1 MAIASVHSNKKLIA
15 QIVLLGFPTILLA
28 FYFLFTA
35 NGYYEV
41 LQNKWQVQ
49 GLVFGVGCIASL
61 TFYSY
66 RFRFITTV
74 AFLLLI
80 MILLYWILN
89 RMVVGEFE
97 TPLLAI
103 NFRIFATLFFL
114 GWMAGWGFSRSRYF
128 TIAWSVVLLALQL
141 LMVSKMDNISAKA
154 IILSFVPILVYAFYI
169 IYTAELIRNMNED
182 EKGFGWF
189 ITKRLLGFG
198 VVIGLML
205 LVIFT
210 SFNKEFYAIEKDWGG
225 ANSKQDKDGKQESM
239 TRENKDGTISNK
251 ETMQVTSSLQR
262 GKNRLVFVARLD
274 NYMPDGVTPNPLY
287 FTTYY
292 YTKFDTLTQTF
303 EVDSLMPKNDLF
315 RPDPSKI
322 PLYFAKTD
330 SSVITNTMATLKRKV
345 VNADI
350 YTVNLSPSEY
360 LAPST
365 AFFCQP
371 IAVDKDF
378 KDQYR
383 SAYRAK
389 MWVSELNSAYFVYNP
404 AGNYSLE
411 DFQQQ
416 RFGELRTVTNYDQ
429 LDQQF
434 MNYYTFMPDNEEYK
448 RIRELALQITKD
460 AKTPVD
466 KMIAIRNYF
475 LGKDEYGQPLFK
487 YSDNPGIPGLPSASK
502 LNYFLFENRKGYC
515 AYYAGA
521 TLFLLRSLGIP
532 SRIAAGFLT
541 IDRST
546 KNPGWYWFYED
557 QAHAW
562 VQLYFP
568 GYGWMDFDTT
578 VPDEEAQQS
587 PQPDQTPPLNMQQAY
602 FVANGKV
609 ESIDTVKKMMQ
620 LHVDKILYH
629 DKELNPAEPTSL
641 MMDLSVA
648 SITRDSGIVRM
659 GELRKGM
666 DVVAVSYAEA
676 IKNLPPAPSDNFKSI
691 INKIPKP
698 VPTDE
703 VRIMDPGAKK
713 QAQKAKDQEEKSLGW
728 WQIMWISI
736 GVLAGFVFLLF
747 ATPSLIW
754 VFLHNRAKREAH
766 PRTKAYRVHRAGMYY
781 LNQLGYERTNTS
793 PADYANNIDQR
804 FGTSF
809 ASFNNIYQKT
819 KYSTQPLSEKEATIV
834 NQFYLP
840 FIQRVKQQVP
850 FKKRFSR
857 FLNLYNTIH
866 FFTQPKINR

>member
-1 MAIASVHSNKKLIA
+1 MAIASIHSTRKLVA
-15 QIVLLGFPTILLA
+15 QILLLGFPTIALA

-35 NGYYEV
+35 NSYYDV
-41 LQNKWQVQ
+41 LQNKWQLQ
-49 GLVFGVGCIASL
+49 GLMFSVGCIAAL

-66 RFRFITTV
+66 RFRFITTI
-74 AFLLLI
+74 ALLL
-80 MILLYWILN
+80 LLMAIIYGVMN
-89 RMVVGEFE
+89 RIVVGEFE

-103 NFRIFATLFFL
+103 NFRILATLYFI
-114 GWMAGWGFSRSRYF
+114 GWIAGWGFSRSRYF
-128 TIAWSVVLLALQL
+128 TIGWSVMLLAAQILV
-141 LMVSKMDNISAKA
+141 VSKIDHISAKA
-154 IILSFVPILVYAFYI
+154 IIVSFAPILVYAFYI
-169 IYTAELIRNMNED
+169 IYTAELIRNINED

-189 ITKRLLGFG
+189 IFKRLFGFAA
-198 VVIGLML
+198 VMAVLL

-210 SFNKEFYAIEKDWGG
+210 SFKHEFTTIEKDWGG
-225 ANSKQDKDGKQESM
+225 AEGKENKDGKQESM
-239 TRENKDGTISNK
+239 TKENKDGTLSNK
-251 ETMQVTSSLQR
+251 ESMQVTSSLQR

-274 NYMPDGVTPNPLY
+274 NYMPDGITPNPLY

-303 EVDSLMPKNDLF
+303 EIDPLMPKNDLF

-322 PLYFAKTD
+322 PLFFAKTD

-350 YTVNLSPSEY
+350 YTVNLSPTEY

-371 IAVDKDF
+371 ITVDKDF
-378 KDQYR
+378 KNQYR

-411 DFQQQ
+411 NFQQK
-416 RFGELRTVTNYDQ
+416 RFEELRTVTNYDT
-429 LDQQF
+429 LDRQF
-434 MNYYTFMPDNEEYK
+434 MQYYTFMPSNEEYK
-448 RIRELALQITKD
+448 RIKTLALEITKN
-460 AKTPVD
+460 AHTPVD
-466 KMIAIRNYF
+466 KMIAIREFF

-487 YSDNPGIPGLPSASK
+487 YSDNPGIPGLPSANK

-515 AYYAGA
+515 AYFAGA
-521 TLFLLRSLGIP
+521 TLFMLRSLGIP

-609 ESIDTVKKMMQ
+609 EMIDTMKKMMQ

-629 DKELNPAEPTSL
+629 DKELNPVEPTSL
-641 MMDLSVA
+641 LMDVSVA
-648 SITRDSGIVRM
+648 SITRDSGVVQLSAIK
-659 GELRKGM
+659 KGM
-666 DVVAVSYAEA
+666 NVVAVSYAEA
-676 IKNLPPAPSDNFKSI
+676 IKNLPPVPSDNFNSI
-691 INKIPKP
+691 VSKIPRP
-698 VPTDE
+698 VPIDE
-703 VRIMDPGAKK
+703 VKIMEA
-713 QAQKAKDQEEKSLGW
+713 EEKKETVKPREQDEPGITW
-728 WQIMWISI
+728 R
-736 GVLAGFVFLLF
+736 GVLWIGLGILFGFIVLLF
-747 ATPSLIW
+747 STPSLVW
-754 VFLHNRAKREAH
+754 AFFHSRATATTEAKK
-766 PRTKAYRVHRAGMYY
+766 KAYRVNRASMYY
-781 LNQLGYERTNTS
+781 LNQLGYDRTNSS
-793 PADYANNIDQR
+793 PLEFAGNIDKN
-804 FGTSF
+804 FGTSLT
-809 ASFNNIYQKT
+809 SFTQVYQKT
-819 KYSTQPLSEKEATIV
+819 KYSTQALNEKEVAII
-834 NQFYLP
+834 NRFYP
-840 FIQRVKQQVP
+840 AFIHQVKRQVRFKTRV
-850 FKKRFSR
+850 SR

-866 FFTQPKINR
+866 FFTQPKIN

>member
-1 MAIASVHSNKKLIA
+1 MAIASIHSTRKLVA
-15 QIVLLGFPTILLA
+15 QILLLGFPTIALA

-35 NGYYEV
+35 NSYYEV
-41 LQNKWQVQ
+41 LQNKWQMQ
-49 GLVFGVGCIASL
+49 GLVFGIGCIASL

-66 RFRFITTV
+66 RFRFITTIGS
-74 AFLLLI
+74 LLLI
-80 MILLYWILN
+80 IALVYWILN
-89 RMVVGEFE
+89 RIVVGEFE

-103 NFRIFATLFFL
+103 NFRILSTLFL
-114 GWMAGWGFSRSRYF
+114 IGWMAGWGFSRSRYF
-128 TIAWSVVLLALQL
+128 TIGWSVILLAMQILI
-141 LMVSKMDNISAKA
+141 VSKMDNISARA
-154 IILSFVPILVYAFYI
+154 IIISFAPILVYAFYI

-189 ITKRLLGFG
+189 ILKRLLGFAA
-198 VVIGLML
+198 VITVML

-210 SFNKEFYAIEKDWGG
+210 SFKQEFYAIEKDWGG
-225 ANSKQDKDGKQESM
+225 ANSKENKDGKQESM
-239 TRENKDGTISNK
+239 TKENKDGTISNK
-251 ETMQVTSSLQR
+251 ESMQVTSSLQR

-303 EVDSLMPKNDLF
+303 EIDPSMPKNDLF

-371 IAVDKDF
+371 ITIDKDF

-411 DFQQQ
+411 SFQQK
-416 RFGELRTVTNYDQ
+416 RFEELRTITNYNGMDE
-429 LDQQF
+429 QF
-434 MNYYTFMPDNEEYK
+434 MKYYTYMPGNEEYK
-448 RIRELALQITKD
+448 RIKELALEITKN
-460 AKTPVD
+460 AQTPVD
-466 KMIAIRNYF
+466 KMIAIRDYF

-609 ESIDTVKKMMQ
+609 ETIDTVKKMMQ

-629 DKELNPAEPTSL
+629 DKELNPDKSTSL
-641 MMDLSVA
+641 VMDISVA
-648 SITRDSGIVRM
+648 TITKDSGVVKLSDI
-659 GELRKGM
+659 KNGM
-666 DVVAVSYAEA
+666 NVVAVSYAEA
-676 IKNLPPAPSDNFKSI
+676 IKNLPPVPSDNFNSI
-691 INKIPKP
+691 IQKIPKP
-698 VPTDE
+698 VPIDE
-703 VRIMDPGAKK
+703 VKIMDPEAKK
-713 QAQKAKDQEEKSLGW
+713 EPVKSNNEEEKRMSW
-728 WQIMWISI
+728 WQIMWISL
-736 GVLAGFVFLLF
+736 GALTGFIMLQF
-747 ATPSLIW
+747 AMPSLIW
-754 VFLHNRAKREAH
+754 TYLNNRAKAKADAK
-766 PRTKAYRVHRAGMYY
+766 TKAYRVHRASMYY

-793 PADYANNIDQR
+793 PFEYADKMDKT

-809 ASFNNIYQKT
+809 SSFNNVYQKT
-819 KYSTQPLSEKEATIV
+819 KYSTQSLSEKEVATL
-834 NQFYLP
+834 NNFYSP
-840 FIQRVKQQVP
+840 FINQLKKQVK
-850 FKKRFSR
+850 FKTRFSR

-866 FFTQPKINR
+866 FFTQPKIN

>member
-1 MAIASVHSNKKLIA
+1 MAIASIHSTRKLIA
-15 QIVLLGFPTILLA
+15 QILLLGFPTIALA

-35 NGYYEV
+35 NSYYDV
-41 LQNKWQVQ
+41 LQNKWQLQ
-49 GLVFGVGCIASL
+49 GLLFGIGCIAGL

-66 RFRFITTV
+66 RFRFITTILI
-74 AFLLLI
+74 LLL
-80 MILLYWILN
+80 LLGGIYSVMN
-89 RMVVGEFE
+89 RVVVGEFD

-103 NFRIFATLFFL
+103 NFRILSSLFFL
-114 GWMAGWGFSRSRYF
+114 GWVAGWGFSRSRYF
-128 TIAWSVVLLALQL
+128 TIAWSVLLLASQILV
-141 LMVSKMDNISAKA
+141 VSKMDNISAKA
-154 IILSFVPILVYAFYI
+154 IIIAFLPILVYAFFI

-189 ITKRLLGFG
+189 LLKRLLGFTA
-198 VVIGLML
+198 VIGIIM

-210 SFNKEFYAIEKDWGG
+210 SFKREFYAIEKNWGG
-225 ANSKQDKDGKQESM
+225 GSGKENKDGRQESM
-239 TRENKDGTISNK
+239 TKENKDGTISNK
-251 ETMQVTSSLQR
+251 ESMQVTGSLQR
-262 GKNRLVFVARLD
+262 GKNRLVFVAKLD

-303 EVDSLMPKNDLF
+303 EIDPSMPKNDLF

-322 PLYFAKTD
+322 PLFFAKTD
-330 SSVITNTMATLKRKV
+330 SAVITNTMATLKRKV

-350 YTVNLSPSEY
+350 YTVNLSPTEY

-371 IAVDKDF
+371 ITVDKDF

-383 SAYRAK
+383 NAYRAK

-411 DFQQQ
+411 NFQQQ
-416 RFGELRTVTNYDQ
+416 RFDELRTVTSYDTM
-429 LDQQF
+429 DQDF
-434 MNYYTFMPDNEEYK
+434 MHYYTFMPSNEEYK
-448 RIRELALQITKD
+448 RIKELALQITKN
-460 AKTPVD
+460 AHTPVD
-466 KMIAIRNYF
+466 KMIAIRDYF

-602 FVANGKV
+602 FVANGRV
-609 ESIDTVKKMMQ
+609 EMIDTIKKMMQ
-620 LHVDKILYH
+620 LHIEKILYH
-629 DKELNPAEPTSL
+629 DKELHPDKSTSL
-641 MMDLSVA
+641 LMDVSVA
-648 SITRDSGIVRM
+648 TITKDSGTARLGDI
-659 GELRKGM
+659 KAGM

-676 IKNLPPAPSDNFKSI
+676 IKNQPPLPSDNFNSI
-691 INKIPKP
+691 IGRIVKP
-698 VPTDE
+698 VPIDE
-703 VRIMDPGAKK
+703 VKIMEPESRKTAVKPNKTAKPTL
-713 QAQKAKDQEEKSLGW
+713 SW
-728 WQIMWISI
+728 WQILWIGL
-736 GVLAGFVFLLF
+736 GVLFGFIALLF
-747 ATPSLIW
+747 SAPSLIW
-754 VFLHNRAKREAH
+754 VYLDKKAKAKADEK
-766 PRTKAYRVHRAGMYY
+766 TKAYRVNKATMYY
-781 LNQLGYERTNTS
+781 LNQVGFERTNKS
-793 PADYANNIDQR
+793 PFEYAKNIDQR
-804 FGTSF
+804 FNTSLTR
-809 ASFNNIYQKT
+809 FNDVYQKT
-819 KYSTQPLSEKEATIV
+819 KYSTQSLSASEREIIHH
-834 NQFYLP
+834 FYP
-840 FIQRVKQQVP
+840 DFIKALKTQVK
-850 FKKRFSR
+850 FKTRFSR

-866 FFTQPKINR
+866 FFTQPKIN